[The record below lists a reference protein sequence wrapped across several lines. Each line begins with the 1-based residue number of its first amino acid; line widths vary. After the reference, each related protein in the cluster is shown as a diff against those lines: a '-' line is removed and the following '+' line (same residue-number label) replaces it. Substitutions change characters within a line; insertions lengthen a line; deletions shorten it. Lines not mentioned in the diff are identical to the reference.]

1 LASTLHIGEITR
13 QWSRHSQGPLAMST
27 TEATIEILSDE
38 QLDTAFGG
46 VHINMSQLSSSE
58 RYIIQHES
66 GGSTT
71 AKNPSSTAFG
81 LGQLLV
87 ANRRH
92 YLGANANTTDPG
104 LQLKAFRGYVHDRY
118 GNADRAA
125 SFWRSHHW
133 Y

>member
-1 LASTLHIGEITR
+1 MSKTAFETL
-13 QWSRHSQGPLAMST
+13 S
-27 TEATIEILSDE
+27 SD
-38 QLDTAFGG
+38 QLDIAAGG
-46 VHINMSQLSSSE
+46 ARIDMSQLSASE
-58 RYIIQHES
+58 RFIISHES
-66 GGSTT
+66 GGETT
-71 AKNPSSTAFG
+71 AKNPHSTAFG
-81 LGQLLV
+81 LGQLLI

-104 LQLKAFRGYVHDRY
+104 LQLKAFRGYVKDRY

>member
-1 LASTLHIGEITR
+1 MMKIDSAFEPLSSEHLESAS
-13 QWSRHSQGPLAMST
+13 
-27 TEATIEILSDE
+27 
-38 QLDTAFGG
+38 GG
-46 VHINMSQLSSSE
+46 VHIDMSSLSPSE

-81 LGQLLV
+81 LGQLLI

-92 YLGANANTTDPG
+92 YLGANANTTDPS
-104 LQLKAFRGYVHDRY
+104 LQLQAFRGYVHDRY
-118 GNADRAA
+118 GTADRAA
-125 SFWRSHHW
+125 AFWKSHHW

>member
-1 LASTLHIGEITR
+1 
-13 QWSRHSQGPLAMST
+13 MSK
-27 TEATIEILSDE
+27 TELQNLTPD

-46 VHINMSQLSSSE
+46 VRINMNQLSASE
-58 RYIIQHES
+58 RYIISHES

-71 AKNPSSTAFG
+71 AKNPHSTAFG
-81 LGQLLV
+81 LGQLLI

-92 YLGANANTTDPG
+92 YLGANANTTDPA
-104 LQLKAFRGYVHDRY
+104 LQLKAFRGYVRDRY

-125 SFWRSHHW
+125 AFWRSHHW

>member
-1 LASTLHIGEITR
+1 MTNNTQL
-13 QWSRHSQGPLAMST
+13 Q
-27 TEATIEILSDE
+27 TIDSADLE
-38 QLDTAFGG
+38 TAQGG
-46 VHINMSQLSSSE
+46 VQINMNQLSSSE

-71 AKNPSSTAFG
+71 AKNPHSTAFG
-81 LGQLLV
+81 LGQLLI

-104 LQLKAFRGYVHDRY
+104 LQLKAFRSYVKDRY

-125 SFWRSHHW
+125 AFWRSHHW